1 VIVLDTNVVS
11 EVIRPAPEAR
21 VLRWLD
27 AQAPQALSITAVTV
41 GEIVHGVARLPEGRR
56 RDRLAALVEEHVTT
70 TFAGRVL
77 SYDAD
82 AARVGGTLLALRE
95 RAGWPMSLADAQ
107 IAAICRVHDA
117 TLATRNVRDFV
128 GTRVAVVD
136 PWKPAPS

>member
-1 VIVLDTNVVS
+1 MIVLDTNVVS
-11 EVIRPAPEAR
+11 EVIRPVPEAR

-27 AQAPQALSITAVTV
+27 AQAPEALSITAVTV

-77 SYDAD
+77 PYDAD

-95 RAGWPMSLADAQ
+95 RAGRPMSLADAQ
-107 IAAICRVHDA
+107 IAAICRVHGA
-117 TLATRNVRDFV
+117 TLATRNVRDFAATGV
-128 GTRVAVVD
+128 DVVD
-136 PWKPAPS
+136 PWDPGAT